1 MAIVNHLPKMDE
13 TKYNKIIIKSNT
25 KLANIITWF
34 MFRLQFII
42 YISPFYR
49 NSMKRKYVE
58 WKTHQVWADI
68 FSNVAITIISLAAL
82 IHPWPT
88 VHHLHSRQ
96 PESCFDGSH
105 NFLSFSPPF
114 PPNPKRGGCLR
125 GSGGF
130 SSEADQTSSLVPA
143 PDVRAGVGFRWS
155 PASRRGKVRVTR
167 RVKLEPL

>member
-1 MAIVNHLPKMDE
+1 MDE

-105 NFLSFSPPF
+105 NFLSFSPPL
-114 PPNPKRGGCLR
+114 PPQPKTGGLSER
-125 GSGGF
+125 LWRLLLWSGPNQQLG
-130 SSEADQTSSLVPA
+130 ACTRCP
-143 PDVRAGVGFRWS
+143 G
-155 PASRRGKVRVTR
+155 RRGVQMVPS
-167 RVKLEPL
+167 EPPWKGQSHTAG